1 MNPRNVFASGNAG
14 KLGQLAICYAVVGWL
29 VI

>member
-1 MNPRNVFASGNAG
+1 MNPRNVFAERKCR